1 MEISTQKHNGVQTNQ
16 RPSIEGESDS
26 KYSNDW
32 VILVVS
38 YVMNVC
44 SIAKEQLEKRS

>member
-32 VILVVS
+32 EISIHSLLVTHF
-38 YVMNVC
+38 
-44 SIAKEQLEKRS
+44 